1 MYHNLEININWFK
14 NKIYMH
20 WRYSYK
26 LYKDELGF
34 MANVF
39 WFLINGSYISAPVN
53 LHVFVWFFLVSSRH
67 NYFRT
72 LCKLHSP
79 QHLMFHAHFGSVSY
93 FASVCHILRHS
104 YECFVSCVFLQHLVR
119 FLSRG
124 IFTFIFPVLY
134 VSAFLSF
141 FCFLG
146 IYFFFTCE
154 LKSS

>member
-79 QHLMFHAHFGSVSY
+79 QHLMFHAYFGSVSY
-93 FASVCHILRHS
+93 FASVCHILRQCVIFCVSVS
-104 YECFVSCVFLQHLVR
+104 YFASFLRVFCLLCIPSAFGKIFVSWYLH
-119 FLSRG
+119 
-124 IFTFIFPVLY
+124 
-134 VSAFLSF
+134 
-141 FCFLG
+141 
-146 IYFFFTCE
+146 IYFSRLIC
-154 LKSS
+154 